1 MYFIVERR
9 TVAGYFSLSMGVLRE
24 SFALVIVEV
33 MDDDGFALHQ
43 SRKGE
48 SAQPRSALGSVK

>member
-43 SRKGE
+43 SRKGGKCT
-48 SAQPRSALGSVK
+48 ATIRARIR